1 VKISSQVSLATSETF
16 ETFKKKKVFK
26 KHQKTH
32 HFWGRFENTLNHFG
46 KKKKT
51 SSTVGGAYY
60 SKKEL
65 SLLSK
70 KIENLI

>member
-1 VKISSQVSLATSETF
+1 LKLLRR
-16 ETFKKKKVFK
+16 KKFSKNTK
-26 KHQKTH
+26 KHIT
-32 HFWGRFENTLNHFG
+32 FGGRFENTLNHFG

-51 SSTVGGAYY
+51 SSTVGDACY

-70 KIENLI
+70 N

>member
-1 VKISSQVSLATSETF
+1 LKLLRR
-16 ETFKKKKVFK
+16 KKFSKNTK
-26 KHQKTH
+26 KHIT
-32 HFWGRFENTLNHFG
+32 FGGRFENTLNHFG